1 MVHINIPISAS
12 VLKLSVQLTVTA
24 TAIMSSKCGMLRS
37 QHFEMHDS
45 AAIITFYGSFFNL
58 WKLIKSFYV
67 FFFHK
72 KSIFK
77 GINLQNLGLTIYSH

>member
-58 WKLIKSFYV
+58 WKLIKSFCL
-67 FFFHK
+67 FFHK

-77 GINLQNLGLTIYSH
+77 GINLQNLGLTIDSH

>member
-1 MVHINIPISAS
+1 MAHINIPISAS
-12 VLKLSVQLTVTA
+12 VLKLSVRLTVTA

-67 FFFHK
+67 FFSIK
-72 KSIFK
+72 KAFSK
-77 GINLQNLGLTIYSH
+77 E